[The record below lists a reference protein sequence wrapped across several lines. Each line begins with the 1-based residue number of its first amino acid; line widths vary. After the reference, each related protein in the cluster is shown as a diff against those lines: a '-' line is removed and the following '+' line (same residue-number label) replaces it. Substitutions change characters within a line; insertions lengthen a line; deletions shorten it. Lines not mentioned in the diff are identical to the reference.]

1 MVQTNGKKVLEISGC
16 EAVYTS
22 CEYILRYLT
31 GLDPENGCAI
41 VDKTGTT
48 LYTDMRYMEAAEKLL
63 KGTDVTPVL
72 YKQDEG
78 LKRLAKYKSVGI
90 SFNQTAHVEYLA
102 LEKAG
107 VRMENIDKQLSAAMS
122 VKNDWELENIAK
134 ACEIAEDAFLA
145 LLPQIKEGMTETEV
159 AALLEYNMRR
169 LGAQGTSFA
178 TIVAFGAHAAV
189 PHHETGTTKLAFGDE
204 ILIDFGCKVNGYC
217 SDITRTFLFG
227 DDGKHEEF
235 KKAYN
240 AVLTAHELVKEKL
253 VSGMTGIEADAIA
266 RDSLTAAGYGKLFTH
281 SLGHG
286 IGLNIHEF
294 PSVSPKGTATLTDGM
309 VFSDEPG
316 VYAAG
321 EYGIRIE
328 DTVMLTEG
336 KVKSFMW
343 KTQKDLLIL

>member
-1 MVQTNGKKVLEISGC
+1 MVYTNGKKVLRLSGC

-22 CEYILRYLT
+22 CEYLLRYLT
-31 GLDPENGCAI
+31 GIDPENGCAV
-41 VDKTGTT
+41 VDETGTT

-63 KGTDVTPVL
+63 KGSEVTPVL
-72 YKQDEG
+72 YKQDEL
-78 LKRLAKYKSVGI
+78 LKRLATYKSVGI
-90 SFNQTAHVEYLA
+90 SFNETAHIEYLT

-107 VRMENIDKQLSAAMS
+107 VKLENIDERLSEAMS
-122 VKNDWELENIAK
+122 VKNDWEKENIAK
-134 ACEIAEDAFLA
+134 ACVIAEDAFLA
-145 LLPQIKEGMTETEV
+145 LLPEIKEGMTETEV
-159 AALLEYNMRR
+159 AALLEYNMRKR
-169 LGAQGTSFA
+169 GAQGLSFA

-189 PHHETGTTKLAFGDE
+189 PHHETGSAKLKFGDE

-227 DDGKHEEF
+227 DDNKHEAF

-240 AVLTAHELVKEKL
+240 AVLTAHNLVKEQL
-253 VSGMTGIEADAIA
+253 ISGMTGVEADAIA
-266 RDSLTAAGYGKLFTH
+266 RNYLTQAGYGQLFTH

-286 IGLNIHEF
+286 IGLNVHEQ
-294 PSVSPKGTATLTDGM
+294 PSLSPRGTNILKDGM

-328 DTVMLTEG
+328 DTVTLHNG
-336 KVKSFMW
+336 KVESFMS
-343 KTQKDLLIL
+343 KTDRNLIIL